1 MAYLVDDRVMTE
13 RVAEPVRA
21 RSGVQLRHDAA
32 RERDTQVIRRAL
44 AWWVRGGVERRRRAA

>member
-1 MAYLVDDRVMTE
+1 MAYLVDDRVVTE

-21 RSGVQLRHDAA
+21 FSGVKLRLDAT
-32 RERDTQVIRRAL
+32 RERDAQVIRRAL